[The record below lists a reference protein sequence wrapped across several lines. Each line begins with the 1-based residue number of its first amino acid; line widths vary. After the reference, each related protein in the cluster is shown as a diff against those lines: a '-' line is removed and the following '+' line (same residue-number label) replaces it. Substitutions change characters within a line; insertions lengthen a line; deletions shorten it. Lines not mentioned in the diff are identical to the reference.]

1 MVYQTLFALCIFTAG
16 LRVQSLPTA
25 SLLPVSLSAKTVPT
39 TAIWTSSL
47 QSLPA
52 SPTSGTPS
60 NSVLPVT
67 ASSVQTSPLPKN
79 VSTEPT
85 EEEATTAVSKQAVT
99 DTHSSP
105 TTSGIQ
111 LTHTPVEHSPST
123 PEPSVPTTRPPS
135 SVTSPT
141 LTISQAPA
149 SSPSPLSTTPPEA
162 SSVSISTN
170 HSSAENSTQPT
181 GAPTPPKSTAEEHS
195 SDHITYTPASAEPV
209 PAETTHPATV
219 STVVTCRL
227 KEVEITTAS
236 PGVIMQ
242 EVEHALSSGSIAA
255 ITVAV
260 IAVVLLVFGV
270 AAYLKI
276 RHSSY
281 GRLLDDHDYGS
292 WGNYNNPLYD
302 DS

>member
-1 MVYQTLFALCIFTAG
+1 MVCKTLFALCIFTAG
-16 LRVQSLPTA
+16 LRAQSLPPA
-25 SLLPVSLSAKTVPT
+25 SVLPVSLSAKTILPT
-39 TAIWTSSL
+39 ATWTSSL
-47 QSLPA
+47 QRLPA

-60 NSVLPVT
+60 NSVLPITT
-67 ASSVQTSPLPKN
+67 AVQTSPFPKN
-79 VSTEPT
+79 ASIEPRKV
-85 EEEATTAVSKQAVT
+85 EATTAVSKQVVT
-99 DTHSSP
+99 STDSSP
-105 TTSGIQ
+105 TSSGVQ
-111 LTHTPVEHSPST
+111 LTHTSVEHSPST
-123 PEPSVPTTRPPS
+123 PEPSVPTARSQS
-135 SVTSPT
+135 STVSPT
-141 LTISQAPA
+141 VTISQAPA
-149 SSPSPLSTTPPEA
+149 SSPLPTTPPEV
-162 SSVSISTN
+162 SSASISTN

-181 GAPTPPKSTAEEHS
+181 EVPATPKSTTEGHW
-195 SDHITYTPASAEPV
+195 SDHVPSTPTSAEPA
-209 PAETTHPATV
+209 PAETTPPTTV
-219 STVVTCRL
+219 SSVVTCGV

-276 RHSSY
+276 RHSTY